1 MADTTNLFAGTAIF
15 NPGFGQTPFGTYDSQ
30 GTYNTDVETT
40 ALWCAKRLGYPIV
53 DIELQD
59 VHFFACFE
67 EAVTEYGA
75 QIQRYQIR
83 QNLLDATSNT
93 KTDLT
98 TSSADGLNGLINLA
112 EHYGAESLT
121 GGSTDLKSGSIAVTT
136 GSQVY
141 DLQALW
147 GSVSE
152 SGNRLEVRRVF
163 HEQTPA
169 SRRYFDQYAGSGNSA
184 MTVGEFG
191 WQNRGAGVSFTML
204 PIYDILLRQQQVE
217 FSDMVRKSS
226 YSFEIQNNK
235 IRIFPKP
242 TSDFTMWFQY
252 FVKKDKYTDS
262 LGAASTVSNFAD
274 IDYRSLNYSTINA
287 PGIQWIRKYALA
299 LSKEL
304 LGIVRSKYS
313 SIPTPGGEISVDGD
327 TLRSEGASEKESLIA
342 SLRED
347 LEASSRRNM
356 LEAKKDE
363 AEFLRET
370 ITNIPLNIYIG

>member
-1 MADTTNLFAGTAIF
+1 MAETTNLFAGTAIF

-83 QNLLDATSNT
+83 QNLLDATSQP
-93 KTDLT
+93 KTNLT
-98 TSSADGLNGLINLA
+98 TGSADGLNGLISLT
-112 EHYGAESLT
+112 EHYGTETLT
-121 GGSTDLKSGSIAVTT
+121 GGNTDLKSGYISVTS

-141 DLQALW
+141 DLQSLW
-147 GSVSE
+147 GAVSE
-152 SGNRLEVRRVF
+152 SGKRLEVRKVF
-163 HEQTPA
+163 HDRTPA
-169 SRRYFDQYAGSGNSA
+169 SIRHTDQYALGNNSA
-184 MTVGEFG
+184 MAVSEFG
-191 WQNRGAGVSFTML
+191 LQNRGAGVSFMML

-217 FSDMVRKSS
+217 FSDLVRKSQ
-226 YSFEIQNNK
+226 YSFELQNNK
-235 IRIFPKP
+235 IRLFPKP
-242 TSDFTMWFQY
+242 TTDFKMWFQY
-252 FVKKDKYTDS
+252 FVKDDKYTDS
-262 LGAASTVSNFAD
+262 LGDAGTVSNFAD

-313 SIPTPGGEISVDGD
+313 SIPTPGGDITVDGD
-327 TLRSEGASEKESLIA
+327 TLRSEGASEKESLVA
-342 SLRED
+342 TLRED

>member
-1 MADTTNLFAGTAIF
+1 MADTTNLFAGTAVF
-15 NPGFGQTPFGTYDSQ
+15 NPGFGQTPFGTYDNQ
-30 GTYNTDVETT
+30 GTYNADVEST

-67 EAVTEYGA
+67 EAITEYGS
-75 QIQRYQIR
+75 QIQRFQIR
-83 QNLLDATSNT
+83 QNLLDATSQP
-93 KTDLT
+93 KTNLT
-98 TSSADGLNGLINLA
+98 TASGDGLNGLINLA
-112 EHYGAESLT
+112 EHYGAEALT
-121 GGSTDLKSGSIAVTT
+121 GGDTDLKSGYVSVTT

-141 DLQALW
+141 DLDALW

-163 HEQTPA
+163 HNQTPA
-169 SRRYFDQYAGSGNSA
+169 SRRYFDQYAGSNNSA
-184 MTVGEFG
+184 MTVSEFG

-217 FSDMVRKSS
+217 FSDMVRKST

-235 IRIFPKP
+235 IRIFPRP
-242 TSDFTMWFQY
+242 TSDFKMWFQY
-252 FVKKDKYTDS
+252 FVKKDKYANS

-304 LGIVRSKYS
+304 LGVVRSKYG
-313 SIPTPGGEISVDGD
+313 SIPTPGGEITVDGD
-327 TLRSEGASEKESLIA
+327 TLRSEAASEKESLIA
-342 SLRED
+342 TLRED

>member
-98 TSSADGLNGLINLA
+98 TSSADGLSGLINLA

-274 IDYRSLNYSTINA
+274 IDYRSLDYSSINA

-304 LGIVRSKYS
+304 LGIVRSKYG
-313 SIPTPGGEISVDGD
+313 SIPTPGGEITVDGD
-327 TLRSEGASEKESLIA
+327 TLRSEGATEKESLIA
-342 SLRED
+342 TLRED

>member
-15 NPGFGQTPFGTYDSQ
+15 TPGFGLTPFGTYDSQ
-30 GTYNTDVETT
+30 GTYNSDIETT

-53 DIELQD
+53 DVELQE

-83 QNLLDATSNT
+83 QNLLDATSQP

-98 TSSADGLNGLINLA
+98 TGSADGLSGLISLT
-112 EHYGAESLT
+112 EHYGTEALS
-121 GGSTDLKSGSIAVTT
+121 GGTTDLKSGYISVTS

-141 DLQALW
+141 DLQSLW
-147 GSVSE
+147 GEVSE
-152 SGNRLEVRRVF
+152 SGKRLEVRKVF
-163 HEQTPA
+163 HDRTPA
-169 SRRYFDQYAGSGNSA
+169 SIRHTDQYALGNNSA
-184 MTVGEFG
+184 MAVSEFG
-191 WQNRGAGVSFTML
+191 LQNRGAGVSFMML

-217 FSDMVRKSS
+217 FSDLVRKSS
-226 YSFEIQNNK
+226 YSFELQNNK
-235 IRIFPKP
+235 IRLFPEP
-242 TSDFTMWFQY
+242 TTDFKMWFQY
-252 FVKKDKYTDS
+252 FVKDDKYTNS
-262 LGAASTVSNFAD
+262 IGNEATVSNFAD
-274 IDYRSLNYSTINA
+274 IDYRVLNYSTINA

-304 LGIVRSKYS
+304 LGTIRSKYS

-327 TLRSEGASEKESLIA
+327 ALRSEGATEKESLIA

-370 ITNIPLNIYIG
+370 ITNIPLNIYLG

>member
-98 TSSADGLNGLINLA
+98 TSSADGLSGLINLA
-112 EHYGAESLT
+112 EHYGAEALT

-184 MTVGEFG
+184 MTVSEFG
-191 WQNRGAGVSFTML
+191 WQNRGAGVTYTML
-204 PIYDILLRQQQVE
+204 PVYDILLRQQQVE
-217 FSDMVRKSS
+217 FSDIVRKST

-235 IRIFPKP
+235 IRIFPRP